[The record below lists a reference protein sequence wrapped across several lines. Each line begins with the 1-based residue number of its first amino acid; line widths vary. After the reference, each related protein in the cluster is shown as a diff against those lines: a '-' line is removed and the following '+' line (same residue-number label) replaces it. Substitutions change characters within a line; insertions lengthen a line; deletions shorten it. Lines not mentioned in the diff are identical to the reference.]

1 MDLLIH
7 ALELLLSHNPIARDD
22 GRRII
27 STNRPKLL
35 ATATAIT
42 LAVDAVVEAQR
53 ALTRAAHAS
62 PLEQHIARRLV
73 GDARVRAEQAR
84 LMLRAALADFGQEVN
99 ASLPSV
105 EAPR

>member
-1 MDLLIH
+1 MLG
-7 ALELLLSHNPIARDD
+7 LSRTINQGD

-27 STNRPKLL
+27 SANRPKLL
-35 ATATAIT
+35 ATAAAIT
-42 LAVDAVVEAQR
+42 HAVDAVVEAQR
-53 ALTRAAHAS
+53 ALTRAVHTS

-73 GDARVRAEQAR
+73 VDARARAEQAR

-99 ASLPSV
+99 APLPAG